1 MTKNILSLAL
11 FLFSSL
17 LFSQVGIGTT
27 IPNGALDITS
37 TTNGILIPRVSL
49 TAKNVTAPVVNPQG
63 GALANSTLVYNILT
77 SGTAPNNVSPG
88 FYYWETATLSWKP
101 LVTNSIDWSI
111 TGNAGTNATTNFL
124 GTTDDR
130 DLVFRRFNQRAGL
143 INTTNTSFGLNAL
156 NSASTG
162 TNNVAIGLDPLK
174 NNLTGGYNVAI
185 GWRAMELNQSGNFNT
200 VVGNASLMK
209 NTDGFSNAAF
219 GDLVLRENING
230 VQNVGFGTNALIAN
244 ISGSQN
250 SAFGVGSLSSNSTGS
265 FNTGLGYFAL
275 SNLQSGE
282 NNLAIGSNAQVPN
295 INGSNQLSIANAIY
309 GVDTGNS
316 FTTTALAKIGINEPT
331 PSAKLH
337 ISPSST
343 FAPSST
349 DGIIIPRVNN
359 FPSPN
364 PTAAQNGMMIYLTTQ
379 FGGSIP
385 GFYYWENATSTWK
398 CLNDTK
404 LPYRTTAAATGVH
417 QVLMTDY
424 TVRIFNGVTVVNL
437 PDAAGCLGKVFIII
451 GSNGISSKTLSSLG
465 GVVYDDVTN
474 TNLITIG
481 ANQRIMVQSDGTDWI
496 VIGR

>member
-1 MTKNILSLAL
+1 MIKDTLSLAL
-11 FLFSSL
+11 LLFSSL
-17 LFSQVGIGTT
+17 VFSQVGIGTT
-27 IPNGALDITS
+27 TPTGALDIS
-37 TTNGILIPRVSL
+37 SSTNGILIPRVAL
-49 TAKNVTAPVVNPQG
+49 TAKNVAAPVVNPQG

-101 LVTNSIDWSI
+101 LVTNSTDWSI
-111 TGNAGTNATTNFL
+111 TGNSGTNSSTHFL

-143 INTTNTSFGLNAL
+143 INTTNTSYGLNAL
-156 NSASTG
+156 NTSSVG
-162 TNNVAIGLDPLK
+162 TNNVAIGLEPLK

-185 GWRAMELNQSGNFNT
+185 GWRAMELNQSGSYNT

-209 NTDGFSNAAF
+209 NSDGINNAAF

-230 VQNVGFGTNALIAN
+230 SQNVGFGTNALIAN
-244 ISGSQN
+244 TSGSQN
-250 SAFGVGSLSSNSTGS
+250 SAFGVGSLNENTSGI
-265 FNTGLGYFAL
+265 FNTGIGYFAL
-275 SNLQSGE
+275 SNLLSGE
-282 NNLAIGSNAQVPN
+282 NNLAIGSNAQVPD

-316 FTTTALAKIGINEPT
+316 FTTTTLAKIGINEPT

-337 ISPSST
+337 ITPSNT
-343 FAPSST
+343 FAPNNT

-359 FPSPN
+359 FPSTN
-364 PTAAQNGMMIYLTTQ
+364 PTAAQNGMLIYLTTQ

-385 GFYYWENATSTWK
+385 GFYYWENATSSWK

-404 LPYRTTAAATGVH
+404 LPYKTTGASAGIY
-417 QVLMTDY
+417 QILMTDY
-424 TVRIFNGVTVVNL
+424 TVRIFNGVSVVNL
-437 PDAAGCLGKVFIII
+437 PNAVGSLGKVFIII

-465 GVVYDDVTN
+465 GVIYDDVTN
-474 TNLITIG
+474 TNITSIG

-496 VIGR
+496 VIGS